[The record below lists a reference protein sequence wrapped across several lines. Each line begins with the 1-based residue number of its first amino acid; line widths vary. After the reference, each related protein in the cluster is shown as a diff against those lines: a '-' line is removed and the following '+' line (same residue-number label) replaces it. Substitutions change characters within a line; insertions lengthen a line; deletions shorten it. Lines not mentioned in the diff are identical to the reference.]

1 MNIPLSII
9 KNTFTGVEYSIPK
22 VNKDVL
28 YICLQSGCGQTVTSE
43 IVAACITGRY
53 TGSKIC
59 PGCGVALWKIIK

>member
-1 MNIPLSII
+1 MDIPFSII
-9 KNTFTGVEYSIPK
+9 RNTFSGVEYSIPK

-28 YICLQSGCGQTVTSE
+28 YICLQSDCGEQVTSQ
-43 IVAACITGRY
+43 IVAAGLGGRY